1 MAINNNYNNNNNNK
15 KNDELELSY
24 DLINKKLV

>member
-1 MAINNNYNNNNNNK
+1 MAINNNYNNNNNK